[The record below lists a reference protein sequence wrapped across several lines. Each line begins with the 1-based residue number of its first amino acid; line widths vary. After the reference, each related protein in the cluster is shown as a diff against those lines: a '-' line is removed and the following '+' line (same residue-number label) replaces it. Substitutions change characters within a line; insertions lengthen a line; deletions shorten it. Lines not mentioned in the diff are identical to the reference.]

1 MGETIISLGR
11 ILAPKPESM
20 IIERCSPTDASFLPN
35 AGSFF
40 PPSTTPEQPVLGTAV
55 PLDEG
60 VVGRSFGSRRQPNW
74 A

>member
-1 MGETIISLGR
+1 
-11 ILAPKPESM
+11 M